1 MGFNPLGIRVSDSNR
16 IQVGTRVKVLQPAYV
31 AHRTGVILSK
41 EELPDG
47 KITGRWIIQI
57 EGENIL
63 LSLMPQEFAVIE

>member
-1 MGFNPLGIRVSDSNR
+1 MGINPLGTSVSDLNR
-16 IQVGTRVKVLQPAYV
+16 IQVGARVKVLQPAYV
-31 AHRTGVILSK
+31 AQRTGVILSK

-63 LSLMPQEFAVIE
+63 LSLMPQEFEVIE